1 MRLLLLAAALCA
13 LPLSASAQT
22 ATAERAFARAP
33 WWMDR
38 PIIASLGQVW
48 TEVPAN
54 RASTSA
60 TYEVID
66 RDAAAAT
73 RAAAD
78 KVRTLTDALTAFGAE
93 RVILATSFNITPL
106 YEQYKDR
113 QGEVNDNTRADKIE
127 RYQVSITINADI
139 RDARLAEAVYATL
152 MSAKPVSTTPV
163 NFRLEVDNETLT
175 QMSRLAVEDARR
187 RARLSAEAAGVTLG
201 AVKLIDPTGR
211 ACQTDVLLTGAF
223 DNGAQSLG
231 PRLAQPPPPPAPPM
245 AAPSMDSIVLT
256 ASRRAAEVG
265 LKPEDFR
272 LPLQVPQRRLDNQ
285 ACVVFTLG

>member
-1 MRLLLLAAALCA
+1 MRLLLLAAALAA
-13 LPLSASAQT
+13 LPVGASAQT
-22 ATAERAFARAP
+22 ATTERASGRAP

-60 TYEVID
+60 TYEVVD
-66 RDAAAAT
+66 RDSAAAT

-78 KVRTLTDALTAFGAE
+78 KVRTLTEALTAFGRE
-93 RVILATSFNITPL
+93 RVIIATSFTITPL

-127 RYQVSITINADI
+127 RYQVSITINVDI

-163 NFRLEVDNETLT
+163 SFRLEVDNETLT

-187 RARLSAEAAGVTLG
+187 RARLGAEAAGVSLG
-201 AVKLIDPTGR
+201 SVKLIDPTGR

-223 DNGAQSLG
+223 DNGAQNLG
-231 PRLAQPPPPPAPPM
+231 PTHAPPPPPPPPM

-272 LPLQVPQRRLDNQ
+272 LPLQVPQRRLDDR